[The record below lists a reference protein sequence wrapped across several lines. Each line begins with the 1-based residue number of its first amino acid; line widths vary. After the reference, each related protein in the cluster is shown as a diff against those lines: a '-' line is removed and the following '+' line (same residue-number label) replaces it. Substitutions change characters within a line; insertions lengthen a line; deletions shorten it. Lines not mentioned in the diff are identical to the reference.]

1 MGRKTK
7 YKRVGRPSLFDTEG
21 LKVLICELDE
31 VFDSYQAAAKRIGG
45 RRSGV
50 YACLKGTGKRK
61 THMGFHFKFV
71 KKL

>member
-1 MGRKTK
+1 MSRRNR
-7 YKRVGRPSLFDTEG
+7 YSRRGRPSLFDSEG
-21 LKVLICELDE
+21 LKVMICELGE

-50 YACLKGTGKRK
+50 YACLKGTGGRR

-71 KKL
+71 KKK